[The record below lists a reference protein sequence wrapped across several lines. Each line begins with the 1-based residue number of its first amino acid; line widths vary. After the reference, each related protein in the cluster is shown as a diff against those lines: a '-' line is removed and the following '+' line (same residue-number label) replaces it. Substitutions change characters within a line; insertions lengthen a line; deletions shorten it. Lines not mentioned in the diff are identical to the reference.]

1 MIVHFVWQ
9 GAIKFSSNT
18 GHYAG
23 SAQFPSQISI
33 LHCTQSKGWNP
44 ASDDTLILRIQIKT
58 MEENMALWS
67 DPRFSD
73 TEKRNQQ
80 QRIEDPFDKAGIGPG
95 FMMFAG
101 AAFGVVLLATLIS
114 LGHPERPTTLADRSL
129 DQPIQSQPAH
139 QGPQAPRE

>member
-1 MIVHFVWQ
+1 
-9 GAIKFSSNT
+9 
-18 GHYAG
+18 
-23 SAQFPSQISI
+23 
-33 LHCTQSKGWNP
+33 
-44 ASDDTLILRIQIKT
+44 
-58 MEENMALWS
+58 MAPWS

-80 QRIEDPFDKAGIGPG
+80 QRIEDPFDKTGIGPG

-101 AAFGVVLLATLIS
+101 AAFGVVLLATLIG

-129 DQPIQSQPAH
+129 DQPTQSQPAH